1 MRNGLPSSTR
11 LRTSIRKLEMKGNLQ
26 TVHKI
31 ALNPTKFLE
40 FVGAENSRVKKKAA
54 TFEMGGSSAEE
65 VAFMI
70 M

>member
-1 MRNGLPSSTR
+1 
-11 LRTSIRKLEMKGNLQ
+11 MKGNLQ

-31 ALNPTKFLE
+31 ALNPTKFLD